1 MAAVPIGNQ
10 HYNHPTVDTMVDGFA
25 ATLNS
30 PYFTNTEWEE
40 DSTNTEWKEPYA
52 TDYEDDPMTMVLDED
67 AREAERV
74 ARHERL
80 VARWAAADEAREARY
95 VAGLAR
101 IRSAAPA
108 PPSALGTFLRDFLKF
123 CVNALFC
130 AVICYV
136 VLYVVLW
143 SLLTLL
149 GGLRDLFRF
158 MELDQ
163 QMRHMSRVCWRWLV
177 RLWKKTA
184 GAFTRAVAAMV
195 RHYEDFR
202 YGPVWAACQRGWNRL
217 YDFVAKWW
225 LGFLIVW
232 AVFYLCM
239 KATERFRA
247 FNSWHFESQNVAFS
261 RAENEKARR
270 LAASTAS
277 TWTEEDTPS
286 AHLEATKTVS
296 PWVPLTETWLLTL
309 MEEEELT
316 TSTSREI
323 TWPEDRE
330 TTTARAPRTT
340 ATAQSQDDGWEEVV
354 PREQELRESHASIVA
369 SIRGEAIMKKA
380 KEEEELRKLEE
391 RGMMQEESNEAKRPK
406 EQTKHL
412 ETATGHEASK
422 DSEEY
427 DEEEWLKWTG
437 FARWPSTIEERIFPP
452 TIFGTAPQ
460 VTDLPAAPCTTVP
473 PASPSSSPSTETT
486 TIYGTTTGTI
496 TITIEVGEEATEAV
510 RSTAGLTQGGS
521 KSPMVSPLLTTTTTL
536 FETETRYTTTTRT
549 LTKTIEVGEEG
560 CGEET
565 AARSEVITPEVW
577 VGKLPREE
585 SATPAITLFQ
595 TTRLP
600 PTPSHDRSTIIE
612 IGEEA
617 TAVGSHAYE
626 DHPAVGAT
634 MMEKGDDVHRNGR
647 NLADGELAW
656 CRECRQR

>member
-1 MAAVPIGNQ
+1 
-10 HYNHPTVDTMVDGFA
+10 MVDDFA

-40 DSTNTEWKEPYA
+40 DPTNTEWNEPYA
-52 TDYEDDPMTMVLDED
+52 TDFEDDPMTMVLDED
-67 AREAERV
+67 ARDAERV

-80 VARWAAADEAREARY
+80 VAQWAAVDEAQEARY

-108 PPSALGTFLRDFLKF
+108 PPSALGTFLRDVLKF
-123 CVNALFC
+123 CVTALFC
-130 AVICYV
+130 AVIC
-136 VLYVVLW
+136 YVVLW

-149 GGLRDLFRF
+149 GGLRDLFCF
-158 MELDQ
+158 MGLDQ
-163 QMRHMSRVCWRWLV
+163 QMRRMSRVCWRWLV

-202 YGPVWAACQRGWNRL
+202 YGPVWAACRRGWNRL
-217 YDFVAKWW
+217 YDLVAKWW

-232 AVFYLCM
+232 VLFYLCM
-239 KATERFRA
+239 RATERFRA
-247 FNSWHFESQNVAFS
+247 FSSRHFESQNVAFS

-270 LAASTAS
+270 LAASTTS
-277 TWTEEDTPS
+277 TWTEEDTPN

-296 PWVPLTETWLLTL
+296 PWVPLTETWLLKI

-340 ATAQSQDDGWEEVV
+340 ATTQSQDDGWEEVV

-380 KEEEELRKLEE
+380 KEEEWRKLEE
-391 RGMMQEESNEAKRPK
+391 RGMQEESNEAKRPK

-412 ETATGHEASK
+412 EAATGYEASK

-437 FARWPSTIEERIFPP
+437 FASWPSTIEERIFPS

-460 VTDLPAAPCTTVP
+460 VTDLPSTPCTTVP
-473 PASPSSSPSTETT
+473 PASPSSSLSTSTPTT
-486 TIYGTTTGTI
+486 TYGTTTGTI

-510 RSTAGLTQGGS
+510 RSTTGLTQGGS
-521 KSPMVSPLLTTTTTL
+521 KSSVRSTLPTTTTTL
-536 FETETRYTTTTRT
+536 FETETRYNTTTTT
-549 LTKTIEVGEEG
+549 LTTTIEVGEEG

-565 AARSEVITPEVW
+565 AVRSEVITPEVW

-585 SATPAITLFQ
+585 SATITLFQ

-612 IGEEA
+612 VGEQA

-626 DHPAVGAT
+626 DQPAIGAT

-656 CRECRQR
+656 CRECRQRHCCRVA